1 MACSKASHWGALPY
15 LPFPELDCIA
25 FDLLLYQF
33 REWEVQ
39 FQLPRADFDC
49 HFPQACYAQ
58 EPLIQK
64 VFYVLACHIAQVGT
78 TANEPQ
84 KRMRIEQQFHSV

>member
-1 MACSKASHWGALPY
+1 MPSARIGSS
-15 LPFPELDCIA
+15 

-39 FQLPRADFDC
+39 FQLPRADFDR
-49 HFPQACYAQ
+49 HFPQARYAQ

-64 VFYVLACHIAQVGT
+64 VFYMLACRIAQVGT

-84 KRMRIEQQFHSV
+84 KRMRIEQQSHGA